1 MKLLRGITRKV
12 WTYKWSYLLVFLL
25 AFLSDDSYWAASSGN
40 STLSV
45 ARYGLVVLLPVIF
58 MVFLSVNVGKD
69 INGLLVLIIVGVFI
83 ASILSGSGI
92 GGPIMLFF
100 SLLSAALIVTKIEL
114 ANFSERFCDVVVVM
128 IIYSFTLQMLIMFGL
143 MVPSMRDNVAGV
155 SQSILGGCVFHS
167 SYFGLIMRNSCFF
180 REPGVFMVYICMAYM
195 LDIWMNKKSLSL
207 GRQLLYFLG
216 VFSTMSTAGIAIWA
230 VLFMI
235 NALRKG
241 SFKISNILPMLI
253 VAVVAYFIFSN
264 EIIYGNV
271 FGKLERGTDSGSVLG
286 RLSSI
291 SIPFK
296 MTIES
301 PLWGWGTENFR
312 DVYIKYGH
320 QLYHTDIDPQ
330 GLATNAILNAS
341 AVFGLWFGIF
351 IVIGFWKL
359 SKRLAAGNK
368 LGCLLTFASILMS
381 FSNESMQYSLIFY
394 LLIFY
399 GYKHREKLYVES
411 NNQLALSR

>member
-1 MKLLRGITRKV
+1 MNYLSKV
-12 WTYKWSYLLVFLL
+12 YRRIWEYKWSYLLVFLL
-25 AFLSDDSYWAASSGN
+25 AFLSDDSYWAATSGN
-40 STLSV
+40 TALSI
-45 ARYGLVVLLPVIF
+45 ARYCFVVIIPIIF
-58 MVFLSVNVGKD
+58 MVFMKVNVGKD
-69 INGLLVLIIVGVFI
+69 ISGLLVLIIGGIII
-83 ASILSGSGI
+83 ASFLSGSGI

-100 SLLSAALIVTKIEL
+100 SLLSAALIVTKIDL
-114 ANFSERFCDVVVVM
+114 ADFSESFCDVVVAM
-128 IIYSFTLQMLIMFGL
+128 IVYSFALQMSIMLGL
-143 MVPSMRDNVAGV
+143 AEPSMRENVAGV
-155 SQSILGGCVFHS
+155 SQSILGGCVFHN
-167 SYFGLIMRNSCFF
+167 SYFGLIMRNGCFF

-195 LDIWMNKKSLSL
+195 LDIWMNKCGLTLK
-207 GRQLLYFLG
+207 RQLVYFLG

-235 NALRKG
+235 NVLRKG
-241 SFKISNILPMLI
+241 SFKISNIMPLLI

-264 EIIYGNV
+264 EIIFGNV

-291 SIPFK
+291 TIPFK

-301 PLWGWGTENFR
+301 PLWGCGTEHFR

-320 QLYHTDIDPQ
+320 QIYHTDIDPQ

-351 IVIGFWKL
+351 IVLGFWKL
-359 SKRLAAGNK
+359 SKRLTSYNK
-368 LGCLLTFASILMS
+368 LGCVLTFASIMLS

-399 GYKHREKLYVES
+399 GYKHKKRLYVEV
-411 NNQLALSR
+411 NNQVALSR